1 MTDYSH
7 LIGPEPTP
15 TPSPKFPT
23 PWEAVGHQVQAANL
37 NLVLNITHLRT
48 DRGDQE
54 ALAAFIAEAVNE
66 KIARDAFPAR
76 IVFADSEHEVNLD
89 SAPYE
94 NTLRA
99 AEGKQEEDPYPVRY
113 RTDVEYFR
121 TADGGAGT
129 QMFYR
134 IRPEAEYADALYPSG
149 LKTDYVG
156 KEYVRDNWDRCFVSS
171 VPEEFRL

>member
-7 LIGPEPTP
+7 LIGPNTP
-15 TPSPKFPT
+15 PLFPT
-23 PWEAVGHQVQAANL
+23 PWDASGNFVYDATGGTVATIATKTNGRD
-37 NLVLNITHLRT
+37 NAPD
-48 DRGDQE
+48 DRSE
-54 ALAAFIAEAVNE
+54 VARFIAKAVNE
-66 KIARDAFPAR
+66 KIERDDFPLR
-76 IVFADSEHEVNLD
+76 IVFADSEHEVSPD

-94 NTLRA
+94 HTLRA
-99 AEGKQEEDPYPVRY
+99 VEETRGEDPYLSGY

-121 TADGGAGT
+121 AVAAVASAV
-129 QMFYR
+129 FYR

>member
-99 AEGKQEEDPYPVRY
+99 AEEKQEEDPYLAGY

-121 TADGGAGT
+121 AVADGEREV
-129 QMFYR
+129 FYR
-134 IRPEAEYADALYPSG
+134 IRPEAVFADALYPSG

-156 KEYVRDNWDRCFVSS
+156 KEFVRDDKAPCFVSS

>member
-76 IVFADSEHEVNLD
+76 IVFADFEPEVT
-89 SAPYE
+89 E
-94 NTLRA
+94 T
-99 AEGKQEEDPYPVRY
+99 DPYPVRY